1 MSPNKIQ
8 HIYDVIDR
16 KSVKNREKM
25 QQDLTR
31 IYMMQVNNNKD
42 GTNPSGLPMPGG
54 PQEIKKR
61 SDGEWGTLPANP
73 SSRNE
78 LAALP
83 ENSGGSAL
91 LAGQPINVH
100 QAASFVQQPQPMP
113 NA

>member
-31 IYMMQVNNNKD
+31 IYMMQVNNKEGNQ
-42 GTNPSGLPMPGG
+42 PG
-54 PQEIKKR
+54 QELKKR
-61 SDGEWGTLPANP
+61 PDGEWGTLPAQPNAA

-78 LAALP
+78 LQPLP
-83 ENSGGSAL
+83 ASSGQYNS
-91 LAGQPINVH
+91 
-100 QAASFVQQPQPMP
+100 